1 MRKIVIIDTGVDINN
16 KNINL
21 NRIKRINLFNQY
33 NPFEDYI
40 GHGTAITYIIQN
52 NTFDTEIYTV
62 NIYGKNSFT
71 NEEKLYDKL
80 LYIYEY
86 ERYRFDSY
94 K

>member
-1 MRKIVIIDTGVDINN
+1 M
-16 KNINL
+16 

-62 NIYGKNSFT
+62 NIYGKKFFLQT
-71 NEEKLYDKL
+71 KEKIIW
-80 LYIYEY
+80 YIIIYIWIW
-86 ERYRFDSY
+86 
-94 K
+94 KI

>member
-71 NEEKLYDKL
+71 NEEKLYDTL
-80 LYIYEY
+80 LYIYKY